1 MSKVKIWTLAVVGL
15 LIPLALAMGAY
26 LISSGIG
33 ASANSPPVTVDR
45 QILQDARDSGTLEDD
60 ERGPSPSP
68 NATADRGGRCA
79 EPEHVNDP
87 SCTSGDGSS
96 SGPGPGPSPSP
107 SSTDS
112 GGGPGKDGSG
122 GTGGSGSSNDS
133 GGSGGSGGS
142 DDSGSSP
149 NSGKGGGDDGSSS
162 SR

>member
-1 MSKVKIWTLAVVGL
+1 MSKLKIWTLAVVGL

-26 LISSGIG
+26 LISSGID

-60 ERGPSPSP
+60 KRGPSPSTS
-68 NATADRGGRCA
+68 ATVDQGGRCA
-79 EPEHVNDP
+79 EPEHANDP

-107 SSTDS
+107 STTDS
-112 GGGPGKDGSG
+112 GGGSGSSG
-122 GTGGSGSSNDS
+122 GSGGSGSSNDS
-133 GGSGGSGGS
+133 GGSGGTGGS

-149 NSGKGGGDDGSSS
+149 NSGRGGGDDGSSS